1 MRCTRRT
8 EHVVKAIVTHANRWR
23 RVAAAVLLLVVVTCM
38 AGWGPQ
44 GERLGWRAYA
54 DTPSVARLSTQPPL
68 NCAIDLGYGSAER
81 LGNFVQWSRDGASI
95 VFDGPNGLYQAAA
108 NGSAVRLLD
117 TEPTRGWH
125 AFDLAP
131 DGRQIV
137 YSSCPDQTYNLH
149 RASIDGTWS
158 ERLAEDYG
166 STLFASWSPDGTRIA
181 VSLGGLTVMAVDGS
195 TARPIKTDIW
205 SVDAPRW
212 SPDSQRLAV
221 TGGIRGQVR
230 GGPGPRPIDYTDA
243 LYTVRADG
251 SDPRRLVRR
260 VVSAPTWS
268 PDGQWLAYA
277 RVYRNAVILAAIRAD
292 GTDERLITTIREGAH
307 SRGPN
312 QLPFWIRTVAW
323 SPDAKHLLYS
333 CGEFLEHLC
342 VVTTDGRLVGR
353 TPVELPGVSMGAWS
367 PDGTRI
373 AVVGLGPYVESWGH
387 AVSSDVVLY
396 TMTPFGTRPCPLVIV
411 RHDADSRNPIE
422 RLWRLVFGLE
432 AEYPLVA
439 VRDCEAA
446 A

>member
-1 MRCTRRT
+1 M
-8 EHVVKAIVTHANRWR
+8 VKAIVTQANGWR
-23 RVAAAVLLLVVVTCM
+23 RVAAAVLLLVVVTWM

-44 GERLGWRAYA
+44 GERLGWRAFA
-54 DTPSVARLSTQPPL
+54 DTPSVARKSFPEPP

-95 VFDGPNGLYQAAA
+95 VFDGLHGLYQVAA

-137 YSSCPDQTYNLH
+137 YSSCPDQRYNLH

-158 ERLAEDYG
+158 ERLEEDYV
-166 STLFASWSPDGTRIA
+166 SPLFASWSPDGTRIA
-181 VSLGGLTVMAVDGS
+181 VSRGGLTVMAVDGS
-195 TARPIKTDIW
+195 TARPIETDIG
-205 SVDAPRW
+205 SVDAPQW

-221 TGGIRGQVR
+221 TGFRGKIPSESLYN
-230 GGPGPRPIDYTDA
+230 GYIDYIEA

-251 SDPRRLVRR
+251 SDPRRLVGR

-312 QLPFWIRTVAW
+312 RLPFWIRTVAW
-323 SPDAKHLLYS
+323 SPDAKHLLYT
-333 CGEFLEHLC
+333 CGGGDLC
-342 VVTTDGRLVGR
+342 VVTVDGRLVGR
-353 TPVELPGVSMGAWS
+353 TPVELSGVSMGAWS

-373 AVVGLGPYVESWGH
+373 AVVGLGPYVESWGYY
-387 AVSSDVVLY
+387 VSSDVVLY
-396 TMTPFGTRPCPLVIV
+396 TMTPFGTHPCPLVIV
-411 RHDADSRNPIE
+411 RDDAESRNPIE

-439 VRDCEAA
+439 VGDCETAA
-446 A
+446 

>member
-1 MRCTRRT
+1 M
-8 EHVVKAIVTHANRWR
+8 
-23 RVAAAVLLLVVVTCM
+23 
-38 AGWGPQ
+38 
-44 GERLGWRAYA
+44 
-54 DTPSVARLSTQPPL
+54 
-68 NCAIDLGYGSAER
+68 
-81 LGNFVQWSRDGASI
+81 
-95 VFDGPNGLYQAAA
+95 FDGPNGLYQAAA
-108 NGSAVRLLD
+108 DGSAVQLLV

-125 AFDLAP
+125 AFDLSP

-166 STLFASWSPDGTRIA
+166 GMLFPSWSPDGTRIA
-181 VSLGGLTVMAVDGS
+181 STAGGLTVMGVDGS
-195 TARPIKTDIW
+195 AARPIKTDIG
-205 SVDAPRW
+205 SVDAPQW

-221 TGGIRGQVR
+221 TGGLRGEV
-230 GGPGPRPIDYTDA
+230 PAGPRHIDYTDA

-292 GTDERLITTIREGAH
+292 GTDERLITTILEGAR

-312 QLPFWIRTVAW
+312 RLAFWIRTVAW
-323 SPDAKHLLYS
+323 SPDAKHLLYT

-342 VVTTDGRLVGR
+342 VVTTAGRLVGR

-373 AVVGLGPYVESWGH
+373 AVVGLGPYVESWGRP
-387 AVSSDVVLY
+387 VSSDVVLY
-396 TMTPFGTRPCPLVIV
+396 TMTPFGTRPCPRVIV
-411 RHDADSRNPIE
+411 RDDADSRNPIE

-439 VRDCEAA
+439 VGDCEAA
-446 A
+446 V